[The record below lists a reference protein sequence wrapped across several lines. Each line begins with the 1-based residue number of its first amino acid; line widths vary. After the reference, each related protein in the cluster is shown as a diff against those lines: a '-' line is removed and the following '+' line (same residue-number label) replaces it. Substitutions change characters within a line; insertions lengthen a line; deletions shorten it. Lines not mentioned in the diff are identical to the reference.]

1 MIKKSSMNQKIKTQN
16 VIDLETFKEK
26 HFGKRGTPKRED
38 FEKGYVSFKINA
50 LKQKK
55 KDQ

>member
-1 MIKKSSMNQKIKTQN
+1 MNQKVKTKN
-16 VIDLETFKEK
+16 LIDLETFKEK

-50 LKQKK
+50 LKKKK